1 MPAQF
6 VPDRLSDLADVAPTP
21 PSDGQVLV
29 WNAATGRYEPRAGA
43 TGDLHYVHVQSTP
56 AATATITHNLGK
68 YPAVVVVDSAETVLV
83 GDVTYLDLNRVFVD
97 MGVPFPWTA
106 YLN

>member
-6 VPDRLSDLADVAPTP
+6 VPDRTTDLADIAPTP

-29 WNAATGRYEPRAGA
+29 WDATTGRYEPRAGA

-56 AATATITHNLGK
+56 AASATIVHNLGK

-97 MGVPFPWTA
+97 LGVPFPWTA